1 MINSFEYDLQENVCH
16 ILQMKV
22 IIPTTRQQHL
32 KSQDKD
38 TYSF

>member
-22 IIPTTRQQHL
+22 IIPTREQQL